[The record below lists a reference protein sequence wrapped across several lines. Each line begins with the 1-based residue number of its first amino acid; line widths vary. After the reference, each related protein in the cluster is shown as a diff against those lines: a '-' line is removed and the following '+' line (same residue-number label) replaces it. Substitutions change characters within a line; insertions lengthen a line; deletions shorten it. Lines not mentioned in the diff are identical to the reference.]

1 MTIAIKNR
9 GMKSTKPSSVCPKG
23 PGGFGTRLADPA
35 RPSSSDAALNR
46 GRQTLDGGVVDLA
59 GTEGHQHSGWRA
71 TVQYHAHPVARRWT
85 A

>member
-23 PGGFGTRLADPA
+23 PGEFGTRLADPA
-35 RPSSSDAALNR
+35 RPSSSDTALNR
-46 GRQTLDGGVVDLA
+46 GGQTLDGGEVDLA
-59 GTEGHQHSGWRA
+59 RTGGHQHSGRRVA
-71 TVQYHAHPVARRWT
+71 VQYHSHPVARRWT